1 MKTDTQIINESSGMT
16 QTQHLQSVILL
27 IAKDI
32 DALCKKHG
40 IEYFLFGGSAL
51 GAKRHKGFIPW
62 DDDLDMVMTPKNYY
76 KFLDLCRT
84 KLDQNKYYVQ
94 EGLVDWPEDFSKV
107 KLKGTKIEEV
117 GEWATSDDKKGIFV
131 DVFRLDN
138 SASTT
143 LGRMW
148 QFFCGK
154 LWLAHLMDKKGYK
167 SVGAARKIMTFASK
181 CLYAKNVEKFF
192 RHQYIKHNKKSYTPY
207 YADILG
213 RTRWHNAFIP
223 REVYGTPIY
232 VPFEDT
238 MLPVHQDVHQYLK
251 ISFGDYM
258 QLPPVEKRVGL
269 HITDVDF
276 GKY

>member
-1 MKTDTQIINESSGMT
+1 MHDIK
-16 QTQHLQSVILL
+16 HLQNVILM

-32 DALCKKHG
+32 DVLCQKHG
-40 IEYFLFGGSAL
+40 IEYYLLGGSAL
-51 GAKRHKGFIPW
+51 GAKRHQGFIPW
-62 DDDLDMVMTPKNYY
+62 DDDIDIVMTPDNYY
-76 KFLDLCRT
+76 RFLELCRT
-84 KLDQNKYYVQ
+84 DLDSNKYYVQ
-94 EGLVDWPEDFSKV
+94 EGLVDWPEDFSKI
-107 KLKGTKIEEV
+107 KLKGTKIEEI

-138 SASTT
+138 GATTT
-143 LGRMW
+143 LGRIW

-154 LWLAHLMDKKGYK
+154 LWLAHLMNVKGYK
-167 SVGAARKIMTFASK
+167 SVGFSRKAMTYMSK
-181 CLYAKNVEKFF
+181 LLYLKPLENFF
-192 RHQYIKHNKKSYTPY
+192 RHQYIKHNKKETTPY

-223 REVYGTPIY
+223 RTVYGRPTY
-232 VPFEDT
+232 VKFEDT
-238 MLPVHQDVHQYLK
+238 MLPVQQDVHRYLE

-269 HITDVDF
+269 HTISVDF